1 MTSVKVHAFLFK
13 ALLATV
19 LALPVVV
26 SAATVE
32 GKMNGISCA
41 VAGVFCP
48 VDKLDPMVA
57 LETDFVV
64 QQPDGSFYVIPN
76 VDRAVKARLV
86 LDDVV
91 VTGDIND
98 RYKTIRANEIA
109 VNRGGEMK
117 TVWTLKMQEELREEL
132 FGGSQ

>member
-1 MTSVKVHAFLFK
+1 MISVKVQTILSKVLLA
-13 ALLATV
+13 ALLA
-19 LALPVVV
+19 LPIVV

-32 GKMNGISCA
+32 GKVNGISCA

-98 RYKTIRANEIA
+98 RYKTIRADEIA
-109 VNRGGEMK
+109 VKRGGEMK
-117 TVWTLKMQEELREEL
+117 TVWTLKMQEELREQL